1 MEENCLVI
9 DILKTSVSG
18 SYPSS
23 PPPSLRAQ
31 RDFFL
36 FLKQCAAGSHN
47 AFQNRVHPATY
58 SGAPEVAKGSFQQP
72 VITLKTTTHKG
83 ESSQVDG
90 ARLLAVPSNRTRGN
104 GHEQEHSQ
112 FHTNKRKNFVSV
124 WVTEHWDR
132 LSKEVVES
140 PSLEIYK
147 IHLDAFL
154 YDLLQESCFSREL
167 DLQRSLPAPMI
178 LSIFYVF
185 NFQNARQMRWLVH
198 SSSCILY
205 AKEQNTSGY
214 YWSKMMFGKMN
225 LETSNWPY
233 YSNDPLLIPR
243 LVSSTSVLGTD

>member
-1 MEENCLVI
+1 MEENWLVI

-104 GHEQEHSQ
+104 GHKQEHSQ
-112 FHTNKRKNFVSV
+112 FHTNMRKNFVSV

-167 DLQRSLPAPMI
+167 DLWFCLFSMFLI
-178 LSIFYVF
+178 
-185 NFQNARQMRWLVH
+185 
-198 SSSCILY
+198 
-205 AKEQNTSGY
+205 
-214 YWSKMMFGKMN
+214 SKMQDRWDGWFTLHHVFYMQKNRTLQATTGAK
-225 LETSNWPY
+225 WC
-233 YSNDPLLIPR
+233 
-243 LVSSTSVLGTD
+243 LVRWIWRQATDRITVTTPCSYQGW